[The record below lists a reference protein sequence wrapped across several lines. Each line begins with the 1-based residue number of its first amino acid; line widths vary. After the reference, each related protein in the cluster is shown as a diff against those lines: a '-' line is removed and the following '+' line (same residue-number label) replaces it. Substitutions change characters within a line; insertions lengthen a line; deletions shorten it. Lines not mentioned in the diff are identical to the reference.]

1 MISWH
6 NAPRYEYEGFVY
18 RPDVDEYDD
27 GIRKAWHNVYKAGRE
42 YMMHALP
49 EFVIDETPMACV
61 LPLCPL
67 RPRIM
72 TSTLPIDCAQR
83 NG

>member
-27 GIRKAWHNVYKAGRE
+27 GVRKAWHNVYKAGRE

-49 EFVIDETPMACV
+49 EFVIDETPYRWLDYDEFTYHVDVMC
-61 LPLCPL
+61 
-67 RPRIM
+67 
-72 TSTLPIDCAQR
+72 R
-83 NG
+83 NVWRD